1 LKQDRIDEL
10 ADRIAAQLKRGTTSL
25 VSPAPSSSG
34 RLSSFLWGAATVAG
48 LFMAAPLLRPLVREA
63 VKGSLRVG
71 RYAKEMASTAKEELE
86 DITAEAEEEVRR
98 ES

>member
-1 LKQDRIDEL
+1 
-10 ADRIAAQLKRGTTSL
+10 
-25 VSPAPSSSG
+25 
-34 RLSSFLWGAATVAG
+34 
-48 LFMAAPLLRPLVREA
+48 MAAPLLRPLVREA

-98 ES
+98 E

>member
-1 LKQDRIDEL
+1 LKQDRIDDL
-10 ADRIAAQLKRGTTSL
+10 ADRIAAQLKRTGTSL
-25 VSPAPSSSG
+25 GQSVANPSTG

-98 ES
+98 E